1 MSEATVIVRVDGDLK
16 AAFTEAA
23 KAADR
28 TTSQLLRDF
37 MRDYVRRQAEEAGY
51 DSWFRAKVAAGRAAA
66 ARGDVVDGADVE
78 AEFARRRETSVR
90 RANEIGR

>member
-1 MSEATVIVRVDGDLK
+1 MTEATVIVRVDDELK

-37 MRDYVRRQAEEAGY
+37 MRDYVKRQTEQAEYDAWLSEKVEAG
-51 DSWFRAKVAAGRAAA
+51 RKAVREGRVTSS
-66 ARGDVVDGADVE
+66 DEVE
-78 AEFARRRETSVR
+78 AYFTQRRAESLRKAETS
-90 RANEIGR
+90 NL

>member
-1 MSEATVIVRVDGDLK
+1 MAEATVIVRVDDELK

-37 MRDYVRRQAEEAGY
+37 MRDYVRQQAEQADY
-51 DSWFRAKVAAGRAAA
+51 DAWLAEKIAAGRAAV
-66 ARGDVVDGADVE
+66 REGRIRTSEEVE
-78 AEFARRRETSVR
+78 AYFAER
-90 RANEIGR
+90 RARSLRKADENGA